1 MSLPAPRKRPRTE
14 EAARG
19 PGLNATAPT
28 GSRSSEERTAAE
40 QGHRMSPGGTAAPT
54 PTPTGA
60 DPSSRPSGSFFRVD
74 PPARLALVQDIVKS
88 WDLSAT
94 GASDPPPVSA
104 EEIGMAEAFARGVK
118 AVAEC
123 RRLEGTV
130 NRYQRRCERLQ
141 SELASCEAT
150 QKEMQQKLEQA
161 AADTAKAQERG
172 YQQGHSD
179 TLTYLRK
186 VLLTLAGEFHDD
198 RYFEAYLKYVD
209 DRERA
214 IAEGRDPDEVEFV
227 APSEGEATA
236 DEPTHPLEVAGL
248 SDEEPADDNE
258 PDA

>member
-1 MSLPAPRKRPRTE
+1 M
-14 EAARG
+14 ARG
-19 PGLNATAPT
+19 TGHEATAQT
-28 GSRSSEERTAAE
+28 ASHSSEERAAAE
-40 QGHRMSPGGTAAPT
+40 QRRRTSPRGTGASPVT
-54 PTPTGA
+54 PTSAGHY
-60 DPSSRPSGSFFRVD
+60 SRPSGSFIKAD
-74 PPARLALVQDIVKS
+74 PPVRLALVQDIVKS

-94 GASDPPPVSA
+94 GVSDPPPVSA

-123 RRLEGTV
+123 RRLEGMV

-141 SELASCEAT
+141 SELATCEAT
-150 QKEMQQKLEQA
+150 QKEIQQKLEQVV
-161 AADTAKAQERG
+161 ADTAKAQERG

-209 DRERA
+209 ERERA